1 VGIATQNP
9 ELRKKFKGKPEHVV
23 NYMYF
28 VAQELREIMA
38 QLGFR
43 TVNEMV
49 GQVKKL
55 DRKKAINHY
64 KAAGIDL
71 TPILHQVDVPA
82 GTKFY
87 NTQKQQHDIDK
98 SIEFD
103 IIAKANPSLF
113 RKEKSSLDFPI
124 CNTDRAVGAIISNEI
139 SKIYG
144 AQGLPINTLK
154 LNFTGSAGQ
163 SFGAFATRGL
173 TMTVNGTTN
182 DYLGKGLSGAK
193 LVIKVPEKS
202 TIVPE
207 DNVIT
212 GNVTLYGATAGRAY
226 INGKAGERF
235 CVRNS
240 GAKAVV
246 EGIGDH
252 GCEYMTGGIAVILG
266 EVGRNFGAGMSGGI
280 AFVLDDKN
288 TFKKRCNA
296 EALNLLEVT
305 EDKDVKQLKDLIE
318 SHYNATLSPLAQR
331 ILENWETYLPK
342 FVKVLPEE
350 YRQALIRLE
359 EEKLQT
365 I

>member
-1 VGIATQNP
+1 
-9 ELRKKFKGKPEHVV
+9 
-23 NYMYF
+23 
-28 VAQELREIMA
+28 MA
-38 QLGFR
+38 LLGFR

-49 GQVKKL
+49 GQVQKL
-55 DRKKAINHY
+55 DRKKALDHY

-87 NTQKQQHDIDK
+87 NTQKQQHEVHK

-103 IIAKANPSLF
+103 IIAKAHAALF
-113 RKEKSSLDFPI
+113 RKEKLSLDFPI
-124 CNTDRAVGAIISNEI
+124 HNTNRAVGAIISNEI

-144 AQGLPINTLK
+144 AEGLPDNTLK

-163 SFGAFATRGL
+163 SFGAFATKGL
-173 TMTVNGTTN
+173 TMVVNGNTN

-193 LVIKVPEKS
+193 LVIKVPYKS
-202 TIVPE
+202 TLKPE
-207 DNVIT
+207 ENVIT
-212 GNVTLYGATAGRAY
+212 GNVTLYGATSGEAY

-240 GAKAVV
+240 GAHAVV

-252 GCEYMTGGIAVILG
+252 GCEYMTGGVAVILG

-280 AFVLDDKN
+280 AYVFDEKK
-288 TFKKRCNA
+288 TFKNQCNTA
-296 EALNLLEVT
+296 DLNLLKVD
-305 EDKDVKQLKDLIE
+305 EDQDIAQLRVLIE
-318 SHYNATLSPLAQR
+318 NHYNATLSPLAQR
-331 ILENWETYLPK
+331 ILENWDVCLDR
-342 FVKVLPEE
+342 FVKVFPEE
-350 YRQALIRLE
+350 YKQALIRME
-359 EEKLQT
+359 QEKLQT